1 MMIDQKLA
9 TRLDRAAG
17 PLYRQAAGRLRDAI
31 TTGRLNVG
39 AALPTEADMAAG
51 FGVSLITVRQALRE
65 LEGEGLIRKRA
76 AKTAVVLAQERP
88 MPVARDTNSFD
99 EFVAATA
106 GVRLEIDSYEPS
118 RDREAR
124 VALGEDGLDFGLV
137 NQMRLHGRMLLNER
151 PVTEITIY
159 FPCEIG
165 KRLKR
170 EDFDNVVVFRSVE
183 RRLGIHLSGARIRVA
198 AELADAGLAKLL
210 DYEVGLPVLTSRIL
224 YLDGNGA
231 PVEYTVARHR
241 ADMYQLSYNLMR

>member
-1 MMIDQKLA
+1 MTVPKLV
-9 TRLDRAAG
+9 TMLDRAAG
-17 PLYRQAAGRLRDAI
+17 PLYRQAAGQLRDAI
-31 TTGRLNVG
+31 TTGGLKVG
-39 AALPTEADMAAG
+39 AALPTEAEMATG

-65 LEGEGLIRKRA
+65 LEKDGLIRKRA
-76 AKTAVVLAQERP
+76 AKTAVVTAAELP
-88 MPVARDTNSFD
+88 MPVARDINSFD
-99 EFVAATA
+99 DIVAATVGA
-106 GVRLEIDSYEPS
+106 RLEIDSYAWS
-118 RDREAR
+118 RDPEAR
-124 VALGEDGLDFGLV
+124 LALNEGGVDFGLV
-137 NQMRLHGRMLLNER
+137 NQMRLHGRMLLDER

-159 FPCEIG
+159 FPSEIG

-183 RRLGIHLSGARIRVA
+183 RRLGIQLSGAKIRVA